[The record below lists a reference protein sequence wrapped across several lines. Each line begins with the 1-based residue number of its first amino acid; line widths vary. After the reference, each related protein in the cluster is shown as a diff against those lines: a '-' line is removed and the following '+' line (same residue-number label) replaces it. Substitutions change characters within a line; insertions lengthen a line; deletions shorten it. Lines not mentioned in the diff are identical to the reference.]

1 MKGQDVAI
9 AEKLN
14 VSRET
19 FERLAIYVALL
30 ERWNPRI
37 NLVSKN
43 SLKDIWV
50 RHIQDSIQV
59 FRTSK
64 PVDHWVDLG
73 SGGGFPG
80 MVCAIMAIESTP
92 ETRFTLV
99 ESDQRKSAFLR
110 NVARECGAKCT
121 VLARRIEAIDPL
133 GADILSA
140 RALADLTNLLSFCDR
155 HLGENGVALLPKG
168 ATWKKE
174 LLDARKEWNFDAD
187 PIKSLTEPQSVILK
201 IKGVARG

>member
-37 NLVSKN
+37 NLVSRN

-50 RHIQDSIQV
+50 RHIQDSVQV

-80 MVCAIMAIESTP
+80 MVCAIMAIESAP

-110 NVARECGAKCT
+110 NVARECGANCT

-140 RALADLTNLLSFCDR
+140 RALADLTTLLSFCDR
-155 HLGENGVALLPKG
+155 HLDENGVALLPKG